1 VSSQP
6 SDETKLLTVLQLFND
21 FADNAG
27 YYDICL
33 LIYAVADHRDVSQIK
48 STWQQLFQSVH
59 DESIARDAAQPYE
72 MIAEK
77 IRGLGR
83 RLRLSE
89 SIFPIPLLLP
99 MLEKYAFEY
108 QRGVASSTWV
118 IDLFLELQV
127 GCEKLFD
134 VLESMWYANEAPFYG
149 RNRGILANDSIYVIE
164 QWLHETIKGGGT
176 IFDSEASA
184 LRIDQMLQTLLQ
196 TGAQA
201 GLDGTGAQKCR
212 LVRERIAQILH

>member
-1 VSSQP
+1 
-6 SDETKLLTVLQLFND
+6 LLTFLQLFND

-33 LIYAVADHRDVSQIK
+33 LIYAVADHRDITQIR
-48 STWQQLFQSVH
+48 STWQQLLQSVH
-59 DESIARDAAQPYE
+59 DETLTRDTAQPFE
-72 MIAEK
+72 LVAEK
-77 IRGLGR
+77 IRTLGG
-83 RLRLSE
+83 RLRVSE

-99 MLEKYAFEY
+99 MLEKYAIEY

-149 RNRGILANDSIYVIE
+149 KNRGILGNDLIYVIE
-164 QWLHETIKGGGT
+164 QWLHETIKGGGI
-176 IFDSEASA
+176 IFDSEAGA
-184 LRIDQMLQTLLQ
+184 VRVDQMLQTLLQ
-196 TGAQA
+196 TGAEG
-201 GLDGTGAQKCR
+201 GLDEARTQRCR
-212 LVRERIAQILH
+212 LLRERIAQVLH